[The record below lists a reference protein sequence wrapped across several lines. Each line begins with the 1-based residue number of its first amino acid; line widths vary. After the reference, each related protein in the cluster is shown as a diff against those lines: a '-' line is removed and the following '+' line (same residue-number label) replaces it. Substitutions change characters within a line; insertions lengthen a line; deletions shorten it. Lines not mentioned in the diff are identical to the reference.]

1 MENKSTDDLLK
12 AGGRLAIAT
21 QIYLESSV
29 QESPENLIRLQAAL
43 IAYNKLVIENIVN
56 TI

>member
-12 AGGRLAIAT
+12 AGERLAIAT

>member
-1 MENKSTDDLLK
+1 MENKSKEDLLK

-21 QIYLESSV
+21 QIYLEGSV
-29 QESPENLIRLQAAL
+29 QESPANLINLQEAL